1 MVSVAD
7 TAKRVLRKEGRTQ
20 AWVIKRMN
28 EVYPNL
34 EMDRNKFSA
43 IVLGKRKMSGDEL
56 IAFCKALEISPDE
69 FTKEEVADAERDEIY
84 KKV

>member
-1 MVSVAD
+1 MISVAD
-7 TAKRVLRKEGRTQ
+7 NAKRVLREEGRTQ
-20 AWVIKRMN
+20 TWVIKRMN

-34 EMDRNKFSA
+34 GMDRSKFSA

-69 FTKEEVADAERDEIY
+69 FTKEETAEAGRG
-84 KKV
+84 